1 MLEYNAACL
10 IAELQIID
18 SLSVSWGWD
27 TEVIPGG
34 IVYEKVEASPGH
46 VPSVPVIE
54 GETVLWNVNVS
65 LINVVT
71 CFEMDSLQFVL
82 GSASQPSRFEAI
94 VSHTLRCDSVR
105 TICPSLQGY
114 ENRGLPGQTPPG
126 ALLVLR
132 IRQF

>member
-1 MLEYNAACL
+1 MLEYNAARL

-18 SLSVSWGWD
+18 SLSVAWGWD

-34 IVYEKVEASPGH
+34 IVYEKVDVSHEYVS
-46 VPSVPVIE
+46 SVPVIE

-65 LINVVT
+65 LINGVT

-82 GSASQPSRFEAI
+82 GSASQPSGFEAI
-94 VSHTLRCDSVR
+94 ASHILRGDSVR
-105 TICPSLQGY
+105 AIVPSLQGY
-114 ENRGLPGQTPPG
+114 GNIGLPGQIPPG